1 MEIEPR
7 SPNDVS
13 RLQQLVRAERRAKQ
27 RDRWR
32 VVLLALQ
39 GFTAPQI
46 AAKLDRSRRFVQIW
60 VYRYRDEGFDGLQE
74 RPRPGQP
81 TRLPRSAEAV
91 FKARIQAGPLPEDG
105 VCVLRG
111 RDVVRI
117 LREHFGVKYSLQG
130 AYDLLHRLGFSSL
143 RPRPRHRKND
153 PAAMAKWE
161 QDAPFL
167 SRKSRKPTR
176 IGGSKSGSRT
186 KAASDNKER

>member
-1 MEIEPR
+1 VEIVPR
-7 SPNDVS
+7 SPDDVS
-13 RLQQLVRAERRAKQ
+13 RLQQLVRNERRAKQ

-60 VYRYRDEGFDGLQE
+60 VYRYRDEGFDGLHE

-81 TRLPRSAEAV
+81 TKLARAAEAA
-91 FKARIQAGPLPEDG
+91 FKARIQAGPLPDDG
-105 VCVLRG
+105 VCTLRG

-117 LREHFGVKYSLQG
+117 LREQFGVTYSLQG

-153 PAAMAKWE
+153 PAAMAQWE
-161 QDAPFL
+161 RDAPLL

-176 IGGSKSGSRT
+176 IGGSRSGSKT
-186 KAASDNKER
+186 KAASDSKEH

>member
-1 MEIEPR
+1 MEIVPR
-7 SPNDVS
+7 SPDDVS
-13 RLQQLVRAERRAKQ
+13 RLQQLVRSERRAKQ

-81 TRLPRSAEAV
+81 TKLARAAEVA
-91 FKARIQAGPLPEDG
+91 FKARIQAGPLPDDG
-105 VCVLRG
+105 VCTLRG

-117 LREHFGVKYSLQG
+117 LREQFGVKYSLQG

-153 PAAMAKWE
+153 PAAMAQWE
-161 QDAPFL
+161 RDAPLL

-176 IGGSKSGSRT
+176 IGGSRSGSKT
-186 KAASDNKER
+186 KAASDSKEH

>member
-7 SPNDVS
+7 SPDDVS
-13 RLQQLVRAERRAKQ
+13 RLQRLVRAERHAKQ

-32 VVLLALQ
+32 AVLLALQ

-60 VYRYRDEGFDGLQE
+60 VYRYRKEGLDGLRE

-81 TRLPRSAEAV
+81 TKLPRSREAA
-91 FKARIQAGPLPEDG
+91 FKARIEAGALADDG
-105 VCVLRG
+105 VCALRG
-111 RDVVRI
+111 RDVVR
-117 LREHFGVKYSLQG
+117 LLNEEFGVKYSLQG

-153 PAAMAKWE
+153 PQAMARWE

-167 SRKSRKPTR
+167 SRKSRKP
-176 IGGSKSGSRT
+176 IPAGGSKSGART
-186 KAASDNKER
+186 KADSVNREH